1 MDLAVTIRASDA
13 ARELTTRPSWTLLS
27 NHAHVLLCL
36 ARDPSARLRDIAAQV
51 GITERGVFGV
61 ITDLE
66 EGGLIRRHREGRRN
80 RYEIDTSAHLR
91 HHLEASHTVGELLAP
106 LLEPAEAQRLGI

>member
-1 MDLAVTIRASDA
+1 M
-13 ARELTTRPSWTLLS
+13 S

-36 ARDPSARLRDIAAQV
+36 ARDPDARLRDIAAQV
-51 GITERGVFGV
+51 GITERGVFSV

-66 EGGLIRRHREGRRN
+66 AGGLIRRHREGRRN

-91 HHLEASHTVGELLAP
+91 HRLEAAHTVGELLAP
-106 LLEPAEAQRLGI
+106 LLNPAEARRLGIRVLGA